1 MNASGIADESG
12 AIVYYKTTH
21 LHPKQGAKML
31 KELVLKNRSYR
42 RFHEENRLD
51 VELLRDLVDLA
62 RLSSSGA
69 NLQPLKYI
77 LSTEPEQNGRIFAT
91 LGWAGYLKDWDGP
104 PEGERPS
111 GYIVMLF
118 DSTVS
123 KTPFWD
129 HGIAA
134 QSILLGAVERGLGGC
149 MFGNVNRDELR
160 RSLGVDERHEILMVI
175 AIGRP
180 KEEVRLVPLGQDGD
194 VKYYRDATGVHYVP
208 KRSLDDIILT

>member
-1 MNASGIADESG
+1 
-12 AIVYYKTTH
+12 
-21 LHPKQGAKML
+21 ML
-31 KELVLKNRSYR
+31 KELILKNRSYR
-42 RFHEENRLD
+42 RFYEEYRLD
-51 VELLRDLVDLA
+51 VEVLRELVDLA

-69 NLQPLKYI
+69 NLQSLKYI
-77 LSTEPEQNGRIFAT
+77 LSTEPERNGLIFAT

-118 DSTVS
+118 DRSLS

-149 MFGNVNRDELR
+149 MFGNVDRDELR
-160 RSLGVDERHEILMVI
+160 RSLGIDECYEILMVI
-175 AIGRP
+175 AIGMP
-180 KEEVRLVPLGQDGD
+180 KEEVRLVPLGMDGN
-194 VKYYRDATGVHYVP
+194 VKYYRDDAGVHFVP
-208 KRSLDDIILT
+208 KRTLDDIILP